1 MKIVINSR
9 FATQETTGVQRFA
22 EECSLALSSLEDYQ
36 FTYLAPKG
44 KIDLNLKEKL
54 NIKQFGIFKGH
65 LWEQIDLPLYCIFT
79 NSILISFCGAPSLI
93 YKKIIYFVHDIA
105 FLKYPKFYNLI
116 YRYFYRLAFS
126 LVSRR
131 NLKIAAVSKFTKK
144 EFEEKYNISDVMI
157 VNNTVDHLFRETE
170 KPLLPEILSGKE
182 YILVIGSNDPRKNLS
197 QLIETYL
204 KENIRE
210 DLVIV
215 GNKYSNFSEKDTT
228 MSYQSEK
235 IIYTGHLKGG
245 ALSACYINAKCL
257 IYPSFYEG
265 FGIPPLEA
273 FYFKTP
279 VAASDIEVH
288 REVCEDYAHYFSPYQ
303 IRDINSLIK
312 KATKINE
319 NLSSEIHPVV
329 RKYSSG
335 LQKNQLKKLLYKSF
349 AK

>member
-22 EECSLALSSLEDYQ
+22 EECSLAVNSFEDYQ
-36 FTYLAPKG
+36 ITYLAPKG

-54 NIKQFGIFKGH
+54 GIRQFGIFKGH

-79 NSILISFCGAPSLI
+79 NSVLISFCGAPSLI

-105 FLKYPKFYNLI
+105 FLKYPEFYSLP
-116 YRYFYRLAFS
+116 YRYFYRVAFN

-131 NLKIAAVSKFTKK
+131 NMKIAAVSKFTKK

-157 VNNTVDHLFRETE
+157 VNNTVNHLFRERE
-170 KPLLPEILSGKE
+170 KPSLPKILSGKE

-197 QLIETYL
+197 QLIQTYI
-204 KENIRE
+204 KENISE
-210 DLVIV
+210 NLVIV
-215 GNKYSNFSEKDTT
+215 GNKYTNFNNKSSS
-228 MSYQSEK
+228 MSYQSDK

-288 REVCEDYAHYFSPYQ
+288 REVCENYAHYFSPYE

-312 KATKINE
+312 KAVEIND
-319 NLSSEIHPVV
+319 NVSNDIHPMVT
-329 RKYSSG
+329 KYSSYS
-335 LQKNQLKKLLYKSF
+335 QKNQLKKLLSKSF